1 MDAAIA
7 AAKADASAN
16 EPLSVTQAEQTRE
29 EKRQEQQK
37 QDSLRRL
44 RYLKSNRDFKL
55 KYAEAIEYAQSD
67 DLRNYKY
74 YVETY
79 GIDVYHVAD
88 GESLIHFLIQQD
100 RPPIKILQY
109 LLEEKFIESDT
120 KFKAGNC
127 NALQY
132 AAHKGYTSIVEL
144 LLNNGANVNLTFDDK
159 ATALLYAV
167 SSPEEVIDII
177 RLLLEAGADIKK
189 STKAGLSL
197 IEISKSYA
205 EKNPLRKDYYEKI
218 IHILRVFEDFLG

>member
-88 GESLIHFLIQQD
+88 G
-100 RPPIKILQY
+100 
-109 LLEEKFIESDT
+109 
-120 KFKAGNC
+120 
-127 NALQY
+127 
-132 AAHKGYTSIVEL
+132 
-144 LLNNGANVNLTFDDK
+144 
-159 ATALLYAV
+159 
-167 SSPEEVIDII
+167 
-177 RLLLEAGADIKK
+177 
-189 STKAGLSL
+189 
-197 IEISKSYA
+197 
-205 EKNPLRKDYYEKI
+205 
-218 IHILRVFEDFLG
+218 